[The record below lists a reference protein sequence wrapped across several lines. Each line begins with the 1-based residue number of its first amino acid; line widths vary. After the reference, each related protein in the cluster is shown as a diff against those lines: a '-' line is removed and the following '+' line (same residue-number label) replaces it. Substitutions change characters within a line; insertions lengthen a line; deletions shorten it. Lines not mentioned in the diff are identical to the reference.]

1 MSTSLGLSP
10 ESAPGTGNLRASV
23 LVITLTD
30 DDGRL
35 RIPHVDGAAIRRL
48 IRPRAQPAASHPRS
62 AAGEP
67 VGRGVADIAARLGGP
82 TAASTG

>member
-35 RIPHVDGAAIRRL
+35 RIPHTDGAAIHGP
-48 IRPRAQPAASHPRS
+48 RPVNRWD
-62 AAGEP
+62 
-67 VGRGVADIAARLGGP
+67 VGWRISPPGSVGQQRQVQGDNP
-82 TAASTG
+82 